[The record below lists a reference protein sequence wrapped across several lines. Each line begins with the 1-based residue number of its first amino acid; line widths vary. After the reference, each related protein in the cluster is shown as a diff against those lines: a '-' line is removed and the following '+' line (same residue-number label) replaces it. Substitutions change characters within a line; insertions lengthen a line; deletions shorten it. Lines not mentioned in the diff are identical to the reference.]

1 MKQEKTFKEGNVKK
15 EVDGGKGHLLGKH
28 REVPD
33 HNNIKNHKT
42 HLYIQQEGKTR
53 SHKFLNL
60 VLSSGFHACIVTI
73 LSKTPGHTLS
83 IPVINYYIKIKG
95 LDMTRKKS
103 DGASLF
109 FK

>member
-1 MKQEKTFKEGNVKK
+1 M
-15 EVDGGKGHLLGKH
+15 DGGKGHLLGKH

-53 SHKFLNL
+53 SHEFLNL